1 VFLLESDPLP
11 LLIFKKGGEK
21 SKTHSWQSGRLHRT
35 HNAAPK
41 GHRWFKPNWMHLY
54 LFLGNAHNILHS
66 VLSIFNVGNMLKCV
80 TSKNLF
86 FFVAFGLF

>member
-1 VFLLESDPLP
+1 
-11 LLIFKKGGEK
+11 
-21 SKTHSWQSGRLHRT
+21 
-35 HNAAPK
+35 
-41 GHRWFKPNWMHLY
+41 MHLY

-86 FFVAFGLF
+86 FLLLLACSKPSRSEQENNNIINLKR